1 MARFGRQAP
10 CPLFIGIEVVSF
22 GLPTSAFLL
31 LPDHPILPKDG
42 HGCALRIVQLEFEG
56 PNVVGHVSRLRD
68 FYLRGSKAQG
78 EAWLG
83 HDGVPRQR
91 FVGEEV
97 SAHWDFARSSRIR
110 DASDAVGLR
119 LTCG

>member
-1 MARFGRQAP
+1 VPVLCTGYVVREFRRARQDFGKD
-10 CPLFIGIEVVSF
+10 
-22 GLPTSAFLL
+22 SAMTDEPERLS
-31 LPDHPILPKDG
+31 G
-42 HGCALRIVQLEFEG
+42 
-56 PNVVGHVSRLRD
+56 SRLPAD
-68 FYLRGSKAQG
+68 LVHLRGTDGYHQRLKRGADWELLNRAG
-78 EAWLG
+78 IRFCRRAPM
-83 HDGVPRQR
+83 DGVPRQR